1 MIATILCAVA
11 LLATDLQTQLAG
23 LDAPKWRDREA
34 ATMAIARDWQGLP
47 IASIETLLRERTL
60 SPEQRARLVI
70 AIERRVFLLPRAAM
84 GVRLESQGAARIPG
98 SPEGGVMVTALTPGL
113 PAEHVLK
120 PGDIITQLDDT
131 PVHSSRDLVMF
142 VQSHWPGTSIRVH
155 AMRRS
160 GDDKWN
166 PVVATLTLGSVDAF
180 PEAERPRLTAVTDEQ
195 RRTVERIRRLYA
207 PRGRQVKA
215 PQIAGRGSAAWMTQT
230 VLAQR
235 LELEEA
241 PLDQREQLTAVA
253 TARWRTWLKAVDMRL
268 GDRFLDPVRREELE
282 AARTALLDA
291 LASLER

>member
-1 MIATILCAVA
+1 MITILCAVA
-11 LLATDLQTQLAG
+11 LLATDLQTHLAG
-23 LDAPKWRDREA
+23 LGAPKWRDREA

-47 IASIETLLRERTL
+47 IASIETLLRERAL

-84 GVRLESQGAARIPG
+84 GVRLESQGIVRPVGA
-98 SPEGGVMVTALTPGL
+98 PEGGVMVTALTPGL

-142 VQSHWPGTSIRVH
+142 VQSHWPGSSIRVQ
-155 AMRRS
+155 ALRETNRT
-160 GDDKWN
+160 WN
-166 PVVATLTLGSVDAF
+166 PVAASLTLGSVDAF
-180 PEAERPRLTAVTDEQ
+180 PESERPRLPAVTDEQ

-268 GDRFLDPVRREELE
+268 GDRFLDPVRREQLE
-282 AARTALLDA
+282 GARAALLDA